1 MPSALESQAALRLIT
16 YNADQQ
22 VRALLAGLTGTPQ
35 QILAQLLEAMP
46 WLISY
51 YTDGSA
57 ALAADLFDDLRDVA
71 GPRGWFRADPVVLD
85 RTVKIR
91 NAVAWAV
98 QPLEEG
104 SNVTTITRLAG
115 IVQAEV
121 ARPYRDTITINSRRD
136 TQAVGWTR
144 ITHPGACGFCRMLA
158 GRGAVYKRE
167 TARFAAHQPK
177 CFCTAAPAFRGGDM
191 GPEASVMQYMASKKS
206 KTPAQ
211 RAALRDYL
219 ATYYPD

>member
-22 VRALLAGLTGTPQ
+22 VRALLAGLTGSPQ

-57 ALAADLFDDLRDVA
+57 ALAADLFDDMRDMA
-71 GPRGWFRADPVVLD
+71 SPKGWFRADPVVLD

-98 QPLEEG
+98 QPSEN
-104 SNVTTITRLAG
+104 SNVTTVTKLAE
-115 IVQAEV
+115 IVQNEI
-121 ARPYRDTITINSRRD
+121 ARPYRDTITLNSRRD
-136 TQAVGWTR
+136 PEAVGWTR
-144 ITHPGACGFCRMLA
+144 VSGDSCGFCRMLA

-167 TARFAAHQPK
+167 TARFAAHGH
-177 CFCTAAPAFRGGDM
+177 CDCTAAPAFRGGDI
-191 GPEASVMQYMASKKS
+191 GPEASVMQYTASKRS

-211 RAALRDYL
+211 QAAVRDYL